1 MVLLEKSGQQSL
13 LYKKKTNKS
22 LSFLGPCRSQHTLTQ
37 SFHKPRFCFKALS
50 HLWKMALFKSGTMGL
65 CVSCLHWLQ
74 YNMHV
79 VWSHKGKWPLHQ
91 QSRIRTHGGLQDL
104 TWVLSLFVYNCLLQC
119 FSMQVGCN
127 TPFVTAILVLI
138 DAECFYCWE
147 LWGFEMKNKTVVLSP
162 AQTVEKS
169 PHGGLKAICK
179 AEWEKSF
186 LAPVLAMSI
195 CQLCLEAILGC
206 KGQGSVLWRSFC
218 CAQTH
223 NASSRRCMGTS
234 RLSHQDERITELQA
248 LQGTSRDLRVQS
260 SC

>member
-1 MVLLEKSGQQSL
+1 MCSICQQL
-13 LYKKKTNKS
+13 QRALGKKKTNNNYKASAFDFKGVLKGPKFWSLNFCPLGKS
-22 LSFLGPCRSQHTLTQ
+22 HGDILFWSCEWFCWKKVASSPYFTKKKQTKVCPSWDPAGPSTHWLSLFTSHGSVL
-37 SFHKPRFCFKALS
+37 ALS

-65 CVSCLHWLQ
+65 CVSCLHRLQ

-104 TWVLSLFVYNCLLQC
+104 TWVLSLLVYSCLLQC

-162 AQTVEKS
+162 AQTQ
-169 PHGGLKAICK
+169 LKRAHM
-179 AEWEKSF
+179 E
-186 LAPVLAMSI
+186 V
-195 CQLCLEAILGC
+195 
-206 KGQGSVLWRSFC
+206 
-218 CAQTH
+218 
-223 NASSRRCMGTS
+223 
-234 RLSHQDERITELQA
+234 
-248 LQGTSRDLRVQS
+248 
-260 SC
+260 

>member
-1 MVLLEKSGQQSL
+1 MCSICQQLQRALGKKTKQNNNYKASAFDFKGVLKGPKFWSLNFCPLGKSHGDILFRSCEWFCWKKVASSP
-13 LYKKKTNKS
+13 YFTKKKTNKS

-104 TWVLSLFVYNCLLQC
+104 TWVLSLLVYNCLLQC

-127 TPFVTAILVLI
+127 TPFVTAILVLT

-162 AQTVEKS
+162 AQTQ
-169 PHGGLKAICK
+169 LKRAHM
-179 AEWEKSF
+179 E
-186 LAPVLAMSI
+186 V
-195 CQLCLEAILGC
+195 
-206 KGQGSVLWRSFC
+206 
-218 CAQTH
+218 
-223 NASSRRCMGTS
+223 
-234 RLSHQDERITELQA
+234 
-248 LQGTSRDLRVQS
+248 
-260 SC
+260 

>member
-1 MVLLEKSGQQSL
+1 MCSICQQLQRALGKKKTKQQLQSLGLWLQRGFKRTKILIAQFLSIREKSWGYFILVLWMVLLEKSGQQSL

-65 CVSCLHWLQ
+65 CVSCLHRLQ

-104 TWVLSLFVYNCLLQC
+104 TWVLSLLVYNRLLQC

-162 AQTVEKS
+162 AQTQ
-169 PHGGLKAICK
+169 LKRAHM
-179 AEWEKSF
+179 E
-186 LAPVLAMSI
+186 V
-195 CQLCLEAILGC
+195 
-206 KGQGSVLWRSFC
+206 
-218 CAQTH
+218 
-223 NASSRRCMGTS
+223 
-234 RLSHQDERITELQA
+234 
-248 LQGTSRDLRVQS
+248 
-260 SC
+260 